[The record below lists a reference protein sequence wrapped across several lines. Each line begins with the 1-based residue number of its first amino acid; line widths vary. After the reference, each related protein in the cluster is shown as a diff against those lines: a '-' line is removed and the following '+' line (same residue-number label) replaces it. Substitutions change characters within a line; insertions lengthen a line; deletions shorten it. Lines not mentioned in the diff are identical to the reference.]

1 VEDLFEEEDLSGNQ
15 QQGRDDIIT
24 IVLTTDNHLGSTTF
38 GQQLS
43 PTLPAWKRE
52 KHQQRLRHAFQ
63 QATDFAIGQ
72 GVDLFVQAGDL
83 FDSTNPSE
91 RDRSFVAA
99 RLAQLRQA
107 GIRTFAVGGIHDTPA
122 QRYSTA
128 SEALEDASMPAPQ
141 ISYARLG
148 ALHYFAPDTG
158 LELEPVMVK
167 VRNVLVGICGLGVL
181 AGQEGNP
188 LTRFS
193 VQSDIERAS
202 ITFLILHA
210 PIEGLSQ
217 PDTHAQVSRSSIE
230 NQSTFRYILAG
241 YHHNHRHLRIGQC
254 DVIVAGATQHSD
266 FQHLER
272 VEGLEEPKE
281 PGFVFLGLASDGIRW
296 CEHISVDALKLQRL
310 VIHTSELWS
319 NDANEAAAT
328 PEGAI
333 NQAPTEIILERLGL
347 FCSQDTMVQLRL
359 EGQLTRSQY
368 HQLDLNRL
376 RRYGEEHCFALVI
389 DDSGLDILPA
399 VFLSTSLDD
408 ETHRTSEPPVGV
420 EAEAG
425 ATLDAGTR
433 EGTLSE
439 GQVTLERFSPREEL
453 VALAEE
459 WIAATNDEKEKKALR
474 ATKEELLAVLDKTGA
489 QFILPSQLEMAPGES
504 RDPGI
509 VGGDAVRE
517 TGNQLPR

>member
-1 VEDLFEEEDLSGNQ
+1 
-15 QQGRDDIIT
+15 
-24 IVLTTDNHLGSTTF
+24 
-38 GQQLS
+38 
-43 PTLPAWKRE
+43 
-52 KHQQRLRHAFQ
+52 
-63 QATDFAIGQ
+63 
-72 GVDLFVQAGDL
+72 
-83 FDSTNPSE
+83 
-91 RDRSFVAA
+91 
-99 RLAQLRQA
+99 
-107 GIRTFAVGGIHDTPA
+107 
-122 QRYSTA
+122 
-128 SEALEDASMPAPQ
+128 MPAPQ

-188 LTRFS
+188 LTRIS
-193 VQSDIERAS
+193 VQSDIERAA

-217 PDTHAQVSRSSIE
+217 PGTHAQVSHSSIE

-241 YHHNHRHLRIGQC
+241 HHHNHRHLRIGQC
-254 DVIVAGATQHSD
+254 DVIVPGATQHSD
-266 FQHLER
+266 FHDLER
-272 VEGLEEPKE
+272 VEGQEEPKE

-319 NDANEAAAT
+319 SDADAT
-328 PEGAI
+328 TQGGEI
-333 NQAPTEIILERLGL
+333 NLAPTETILERLGL

-389 DDSGLDILPA
+389 DDSGLDILPT

-408 ETHRTSEPPVGV
+408 ETQRASGSPVG
-420 EAEAG
+420 AEAG
-425 ATLDAGTR
+425 ATLDAGTQ

-439 GQVTLERFSPREEL
+439 GQITLERFSPREEL
-453 VALAEE
+453 VALADE
-459 WIAATNDEKEKKALR
+459 WIAATNDEQEKKALR
-474 ATKEELLAVLDKTGA
+474 ATKEELLAALDKTGA
-489 QFILPSQLEMAPGES
+489 RFTQPSQWEMAPGES

-509 VGGDAVRE
+509 VGGDAVWER
-517 TGNQLPR
+517 GNQLPC